1 MRLLTKIVKMA
12 NEHLAILIL
21 LYDGLKIGGVV
32 DNTSS
37 WFTLSHFGEIVYVSR
52 LYYSASL
59 FCPKQ

>member
-1 MRLLTKIVKMA
+1 MA